1 MPSEFSVSIE
11 IDVAIPD
18 FMDASVP
25 MGQIANKV
33 ADDSRRNIRQQTNV
47 DGSAMRRLS
56 VKTIKDKRRKGSPYP
71 NLALYRTGIMF
82 NAIHVYNKGKN
93 DFEVGII
100 PRGGPVTRDL
110 VALIHAEQ
118 GVNQHTRIIRTFLGM
133 TTATLNWANSR
144 IERWLNERVQKASR
158 KLINIKY

>member
-1 MPSEFSVSIE
+1 MPSDFIVGIE
-11 IDVAIPD
+11 IDVTIPD

-47 DGSAMRRLS
+47 DGSVMRRLS
-56 VKTIKDKRRKGSPYP
+56 VKTIKDKRRKGSQYP
-71 NLALYRTGIMF
+71 NLALYRTGAMF
-82 NAIHVYNKGKN
+82 NAIHVYSKGKN

-100 PRGGPVTRDL
+100 PRGSPSRDL

-118 GVNQHTRIIRTFLGM
+118 GANEHTRVIRTFLGM
-133 TTATLNWANSR
+133 TSATKNWSNSR
-144 IERWLNERVQKASR
+144 IERWLSERVQKASR
-158 KLINIKY
+158 KLINLTY

>member
-1 MPSEFSVSIE
+1 MPSEFSVGIE
-11 IDVAIPD
+11 IDIAIPD

-25 MGQIANKV
+25 LSQIANKV

-56 VKTIKDKRRKGSPYP
+56 VKTIKDKRRERSPYP
-71 NLALYRTGIMF
+71 NLALYRTGAMF
-82 NAIHVYNKGKN
+82 RAIHVYNKGKN

-100 PRGGPVTRDL
+100 PRGSPSRDL

-133 TTATLNWANSR
+133 TTATINWANSR
-144 IERWLNERVQKASR
+144 MERWLSERVQKASR
-158 KLINIKY
+158 KLINLKY